1 MIFGKKPQ
9 EKVKVKVKT
18 KSLYPVQYVIKSLKD
33 YHHALVQSEVASLNE
48 MNMVSDSFRAVLDE
62 SENFK
67 ETLQDFGNTFSEIT
81 TVSGQF
87 ESVKDN
93 ITASVSHVQG
103 EVEEL
108 KNSSLMVETYFEEMI
123 QTFEDFQASLK
134 QIKSYMG
141 RIVSIA
147 DQTNILSLNA
157 SIEAARAGDAGRGF
171 AVVADE
177 IGKLAMDSATAA
189 EQIKDVSAVVVKAV
203 NALADEASR
212 MVEFM
217 EATALKGYSDLVGT
231 SEEYNE
237 EARRINEMM
246 MVFRQQAQQLQNN
259 MDSIRQVIEAVSCSV
274 EESAKGVSRISEMS
288 ASINENVKDIEGQAD
303 ANKGIAD
310 VLDSEVNKFRINA

>member
-1 MIFGKKPQ
+1 M
-9 EKVKVKVKT
+9 
-18 KSLYPVQYVIKSLKD
+18 
-33 YHHALVQSEVASLNE
+33 
-48 MNMVSDSFRAVLDE
+48 
-62 SENFK
+62 
-67 ETLQDFGNTFSEIT
+67 
-81 TVSGQF
+81 
-87 ESVKDN
+87 
-93 ITASVSHVQG
+93 
-103 EVEEL
+103 
-108 KNSSLMVETYFEEMI
+108 
-123 QTFEDFQASLK
+123 
-134 QIKSYMG
+134 
-141 RIVSIA
+141 
-147 DQTNILSLNA
+147 
-157 SIEAARAGDAGRGF
+157 
-171 AVVADE
+171 
-177 IGKLAMDSATAA
+177 
-189 EQIKDVSAVVVKAV
+189 VVKAV